1 MLEITLARLFFS
13 PPSRTKEGKRIEK
26 TFLFFEHK
34 GTRIFQTRKPRIKK
48 KHHIRCFLNYHA
60 FSTNKTLVFLHKLS
74 FL

>member
-1 MLEITLARLFFS
+1 MLEIPSVPLSFDSAIAQRGGGVSKTLLY
-13 PPSRTKEGKRIEK
+13 
-26 TFLFFEHK
+26 FEHK

-60 FSTNKTLVFLHKLS
+60 FSTNKTLVFLHKPS